1 MNTVRIIDR
10 GELLACMDSGMAMSL
25 IEALPERDYNEAH
38 LPGAIRLNHDEVR
51 ERASE
56 LLPDRDAL
64 VVAYCAS
71 ATCRN
76 SHMAAGTLAS
86 LGYTQ
91 VAVYAQGKQDW
102 IDAGLPVERSPAAM
116 SA

>member
-1 MNTVRIIDR
+1 MNAVRIIDR
-10 GELLACMDSGMAMSL
+10 GELLACMDSGMTMRL
-25 IEALPERDYNEAH
+25 IEALPERYYNEAH

-76 SHMAAGTLAS
+76 SHMAAGALAA

-91 VAVYAQGKQDW
+91 IAVYPGGKQDW
-102 IDAGLPVERSPAAM
+102 VDAGLPVERVPEKASD
-116 SA
+116 